1 MGRVRDGEVAPQR
14 GRGGL
19 RRVLDVLA
27 EAAPALVEP
36 DYPAAFRHLAVHN
49 RKRALTVVFTDAI
62 DRLASEALVTNVG
75 SLRPRHLPL
84 VVTLR
89 NPALDAVAAMRP
101 EVAADAYRKAAAEA
115 LLGARAEALAR
126 MSQALDSFIV
136 EGVSTTIPFLKR
148 VIHHPDFVAGCVDT
162 KFLTRVPELLQAP
175 A

>member
-1 MGRVRDGEVAPQR
+1 MGHSVAPQR
-14 GRGGL
+14 GRRGV
-19 RRVLDVLA
+19 RRVRGVLA

-126 MSQALDSFIV
+126 MRQAGAVVLDV
-136 EGVSTTIPFLKR
+136 EPARASGAVVERYLQLKR
-148 VIHHPDFVAGCVDT
+148 RGR
-162 KFLTRVPELLQAP
+162 L
-175 A
+175 